1 MVGGGGRREK
11 KMSKQTWTVVQVE
24 YLQMHHAYALSG
36 ELNRA
41 AGRGYGIYSWAI
53 AKVFQ

>member
-11 KMSKQTWTVVQVE
+11 KMSKQTRTVVQVE